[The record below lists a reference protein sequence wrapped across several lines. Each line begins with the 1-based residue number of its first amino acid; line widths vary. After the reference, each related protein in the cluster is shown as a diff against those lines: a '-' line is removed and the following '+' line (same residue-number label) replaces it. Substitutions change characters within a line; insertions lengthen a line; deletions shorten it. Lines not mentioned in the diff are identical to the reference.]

1 MIGIDIVA
9 IKRIE
14 ENLEKYGE
22 VFLKK
27 FLSPKEIL
35 LTKTSS
41 HYKASTI
48 AGFWAA
54 KEACSKA
61 LKVGISKE
69 LRFLDIQISKNE
81 KNAPLLSFDKNKKD
95 FFNID
100 FMDLSIT
107 HDGGFAIAAVIVKFK
122 NEAN

>member
-14 ENLEKYGE
+14 ENLTKYGE

-41 HYKASTI
+41 GYKASTI

-69 LRFLDIQISKNE
+69 LGFFDIELSKNE
-81 KNAPLLSFDKNKKD
+81 RNAPFVELNKSKMI

-107 HDGGFAIAAVIVKFK
+107 HDGGFAIAAVIVRFK
-122 NEAN
+122 NEIS

>member
-9 IKRIE
+9 IRRIE

-35 LTKTSS
+35 LAKTSS
-41 HYKASTI
+41 GYKASTI

-69 LRFLDIQISKNE
+69 LRFLDILVSKNE
-81 KNAPLLSFDKNKKD
+81 KNAPLLSLDKNKAD

-122 NEAN
+122 NETN

>member
-14 ENLEKYGE
+14 ENIEKYGE
-22 VFLKK
+22 GFLKK
-27 FLSPKEIL
+27 FLSAKEIL

-41 HYKASTI
+41 GYKTSTI

-61 LKVGISKE
+61 LKVGISKN
-69 LRFLDIQISKNE
+69 LRFFDIEISKNQN
-81 KNAPLLSFDKNKKD
+81 NAPLILLEKNKAD
-95 FFNID
+95 FFKVDGID
-100 FMDLSIT
+100 VSIT
-107 HDGGFAIAAVIVKFK
+107 HDGGFAIAAVIVRFK

>member
-14 ENLEKYGE
+14 ENLAKYGE

-41 HYKASTI
+41 GYKASTI

-69 LRFLDIQISKNE
+69 LGFFDIELSKNE
-81 KNAPLLSFDKNKKD
+81 RNAPFVELNKSKMI

-107 HDGGFAIAAVIVKFK
+107 HDGGFAIAAVIVRFK
-122 NEAN
+122 NEIS

>member
-9 IKRIE
+9 IRRIE
-14 ENLEKYGE
+14 ENLQKYGE

-41 HYKASTI
+41 GYKASTI

-69 LRFLDIQISKNE
+69 LGFLDIQISKNE
-81 KNAPLLSFDKNKKD
+81 KNAPLLSLDKNKAD

-107 HDGGFAIAAVIVKFK
+107 HDGGFAVAAVIVKFK
-122 NEAN
+122 NETN

>member
-27 FLSPKEIL
+27 FLSSKEIL

-41 HYKASTI
+41 GYKASTI

-69 LRFLDIQISKNE
+69 LGFFDIELSKNE
-81 KNAPLLSFDKNKKD
+81 KNAPLIQLNKNKMI

-122 NEAN
+122 NEIN